1 MFLRALIS
9 ILLVA
14 VSLPV
19 VYGNDEIN
27 ISVDPSS
34 DSGEYIDAYP
44 ADGEIDYTDI
54 SDNGG
59 SEDFSETN
67 SSDAVADIVETYSE
81 KCEKELNWD
90 IGALVDSFMD
100 GFEGFPDW

>member
-1 MFLRALIS
+1 VFLRALIS
-9 ILLVA
+9 VLLVA

-34 DSGEYIDAYP
+34 DSEEYIGAYP
-44 ADGEIDYTDI
+44 ADGEINYTDI
-54 SDNGG
+54 SDNDG
-59 SEDFSETN
+59 SEDFSEIN
-67 SSDAVADIVETYSE
+67 SSDAVADIVDTYSE
-81 KCEKELNWD
+81 KCEEKLSWD

-100 GFEGFPDW
+100 GFEGFPS